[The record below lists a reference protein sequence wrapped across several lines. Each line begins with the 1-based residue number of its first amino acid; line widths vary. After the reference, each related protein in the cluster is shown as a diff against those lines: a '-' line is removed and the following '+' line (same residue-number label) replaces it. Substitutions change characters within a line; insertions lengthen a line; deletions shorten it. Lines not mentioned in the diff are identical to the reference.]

1 MEALRILIFEDE
13 LMVAHDIR
21 ENLIR
26 SGYEVSGIA
35 RTLEK
40 ALGILENSPAD
51 ILLVDI
57 QLNGPLDGIEIVQ
70 RLSTQYSIPVI
81 YLTAHSDMKVLH
93 RAKQTNPSA
102 YLIKPFRMAELP
114 LQIELAIHN
123 FYQHPLLNPTKKS
136 DGFLLSVGGI
146 FIRVFN
152 QEIIYIEAK
161 GPASRFHLTEEGYHR
176 IHPHRKVELYAN
188 LGYLF
193 DHHLTDNFYRL
204 SKSEGINLDHVNGI
218 EGDEVLC
225 SGYRIAIPTGKRK
238 SLLDKFSIIK
248 AR

>member
-21 ENLIR
+21 ENLIKY
-26 SGYEVSGIA
+26 GYEVSGIA

-40 ALGILENSPAD
+40 ALDILESCPTD

-70 RLSTQYSIPVI
+70 RLSKQYSIPVI
-81 YLTAHSDMKVLH
+81 YLTAHSDMKVLN

-123 FYQHPLLNPTKKS
+123 FYQHPLPNPNKKS

-152 QEIIYIEAK
+152 HEIIYIEAK
-161 GPASRFHLTEEGYHR
+161 GPASQFHLTQAGYSR

-204 SKSEGINLDHVNGI
+204 SKSEGINLDHVDGI
-218 EGDEVLC
+218 EADEVLC
-225 SGYRIAIPTGKRK
+225 SGHRISIPTGQRK
-238 SLLDKFSIIK
+238 ILLERFSVI
-248 AR
+248 RSR